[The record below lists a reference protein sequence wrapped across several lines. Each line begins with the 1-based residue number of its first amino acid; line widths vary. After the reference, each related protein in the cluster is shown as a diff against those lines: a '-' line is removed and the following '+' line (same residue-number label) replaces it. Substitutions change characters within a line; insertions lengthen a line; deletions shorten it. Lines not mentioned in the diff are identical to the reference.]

1 MASSLE
7 QMEDGANVRA
17 LKEGM
22 RYEIMG
28 RKKKSSLKDALY
40 HKVTC
45 YIDFS
50 FFVRLRLVVEARL
63 LGIKNV
69 MALQTM
75 MRLLGNDAP
84 KDLKWKLE
92 VSFDLIWHSVSLF
105 LNILHIYD

>member
-1 MASSLE
+1 M
-7 QMEDGANVRA
+7 
-17 LKEGM
+17 
-22 RYEIMG
+22 
-28 RKKKSSLKDALY
+28 
-40 HKVTC
+40 
-45 YIDFS
+45 
-50 FFVRLRLVVEARL
+50 EARL
-63 LGIKNV
+63 PGIKNV